1 MQTKAYLGGAGLLLL
16 APPTTVLASPL
27 KQTIS
32 QNLSAHQQRLSF
44 LTSFQTRLSQTQGL
58 LDPGVAYPSLQATYQ
73 EWLTTSQAITNLT
86 KQIGVL
92 KTQLAAKQ
100 TDLDQ
105 TLVNQA
111 QLNDHL
117 AAVKLQLQDLSA
129 NKAELTQELA
139 DLKEQLANAS
149 AQPNELTARI
159 AELTA
164 KLAQITDQL
173 AELTKTQANLEANLT
188 ELAAKLASLKEE
200 LATMTAQLNLL
211 TSQLNQLEA
220 KQAQLVARF
229 HSTLASLISQEQTT
243 VTNLTNQL
251 KTSQQHLTSQ
261 PFTLRTA
268 EQKTSVSL
276 PKLSP
281 KQTSFSQPNY
291 QPNYQVQANPTTPLP
306 VAKQTK
312 AAQTKKPSASQ
323 TKGDGKLA
331 SYTTPQAKFAKKEKH
346 QGATSW
352 LYSLLAAAFALFSAG
367 FFYQRTRRD

>member
-16 APPTTVLASPL
+16 ALPTTVLANPL

-44 LTSFQTRLSQTQGL
+44 LTSFQARLNQTQGL

-73 EWLTTSQAITNLT
+73 EWLRTSQAITNLT

-100 TDLDQ
+100 TDVDQ

-149 AQPNELTARI
+149 AQPDELTARI

-188 ELAAKLASLKEE
+188 ELAAKLARLKEE
-200 LATMTAQLNLL
+200 LAPMTAQLNLL

-229 HSTLASLISQEQTT
+229 HGTLATLISQEQTT

-261 PFTLRTA
+261 PLTLRTA

-276 PKLSP
+276 PKLSS
-281 KQTSFSQPNY
+281 KQTSY
-291 QPNYQVQANPTTPLP
+291 QPNYQVQNPTTPLP

-323 TKGDGKLA
+323 AKGDGKLA
-331 SYTTPQAKFAKKEKH
+331 SYTAPQAKFAKKKKH

-352 LYSLLAAAFALFSAG
+352 LYSLLAAAFALFSVG

>member
-1 MQTKAYLGGAGLLLL
+1 MQTKAYLGGVGLLLL
-16 APPTTVLASPL
+16 APPTTALASPL

-32 QNLSAHQQRLSF
+32 QNLNAHQQRLSF

-73 EWLTTSQAITNLT
+73 EWLRTSQAITNLT

-92 KTQLAAKQ
+92 KAQLAAKQ

-139 DLKEQLANAS
+139 DLKEQLAS
-149 AQPNELTARI
+149 AQPDELTARI

-173 AELTKTQANLEANLT
+173 AELTKTQADLEANLT
-188 ELAAKLASLKEE
+188 ELATKLARLKEE

-261 PFTLRTA
+261 PLTLRTA
-268 EQKTSVSL
+268 EQKTSVSF
-276 PKLSP
+276 PPSP
-281 KQTSFSQPNY
+281 KQISFSQPSY

-323 TKGDGKLA
+323 AKGDGKLA
-331 SYTTPQAKFAKKEKH
+331 SYTAPRTKFTKKTKH
-346 QGATSW
+346 KDGTTW

>member
-32 QNLSAHQQRLSF
+32 QNLNAHQQRLSF

-111 QLNDHL
+111 QLNDQL

-149 AQPNELTARI
+149 AQPDELTARI

-220 KQAQLVARF
+220 KQVQLVARF

-243 VTNLTNQL
+243 VTNLTNQS

-261 PFTLRTA
+261 PLTLRTA
-268 EQKTSVSL
+268 KQRTSVSF
-276 PKLSP
+276 PPSP
-281 KQTSFSQPNY
+281 KQISFSQPSY

-312 AAQTKKPSASQ
+312 AAQTKKPSTSQ

-331 SYTTPQAKFAKKEKH
+331 SYTAPQAKFAKKEKH
-346 QGATSW
+346 HSATNW